1 MKNFVDTIM
10 DYLRKNLKA
19 DIPSLLKS
27 YPALKPDALYKIAR
41 EDRKDPRLSTIGPI
55 MDFYGAKILF
65 PGENV
70 RDFIRILQIRNSMA
84 QAASKAES
92 PAEHIASNAKRDSEI
107 SFNPSILENLDLDP
121 SSAALYIVMD
131 DETMNPV
138 ISKGDQV
145 IVDLSKTV
153 VEDGSLYLIYKEGGF
168 WIRRI
173 FREFRNIK
181 LVTESKYLAPVTLSP
196 DELSLIGKVVWV
208 GHKL

>member
-1 MKNFVDTIM
+1 MKSFTDTIM

-19 DIPSLLKS
+19 DISSLLKS
-27 YPALKPDALYKIAR
+27 YPSLKPDALYKIAR

-70 RDFIRILQIRNSMA
+70 RDFIRVLQIKNSIA
-84 QAASKAES
+84 LAASKADS
-92 PAEHIASNAKRDSEI
+92 PAEHIASNSKRDSEI
-107 SFNPSILENLDLDP
+107 CFSPSILEHLDVDP

-131 DETMNPV
+131 DETMRPV

-145 IVDLSKTV
+145 IIDLSKTV
-153 VEDGSLYLIYKEGGF
+153 IEDGSLYLIYKDGGF

-181 LVTESKYLAPVTLSP
+181 LVTESKYLTPVTLSP
-196 DELSLIGKVVWV
+196 DELSIIGKVIWI